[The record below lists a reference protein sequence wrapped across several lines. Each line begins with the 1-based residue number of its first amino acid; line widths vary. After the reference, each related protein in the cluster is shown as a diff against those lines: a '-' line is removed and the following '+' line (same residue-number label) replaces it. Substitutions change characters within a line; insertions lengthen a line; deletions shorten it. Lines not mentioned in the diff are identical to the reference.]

1 MTSAT
6 VECRTADGR
15 TLEELAKLIEKRAEV
30 LNQTAEQSCI
40 AIAITVMKSLR
51 AGTVKS
57 RGRVKSVV
65 ANINGDLQISVVEC
79 ADMCVGFKT
88 VGGTRKPCVR
98 RGGKHG
104 PIVNDRRI
112 WWRVPIDKAI
122 TQAKVFM
129 MKLSADRALAWKK
142 QPREEYIVARD
153 IGYVQK
159 VVTDRYSRIVK
170 RYTGMG
176 KDAWSRAMM
185 LASNRP
191 ANFISGSKAK
201 SILNYNV
208 IV

>member
-1 MTSAT
+1 M
-6 VECRTADGR
+6 
-15 TLEELAKLIEKRAEV
+15 EELAKLIEKRAEV
-30 LNQTAEQSCI
+30 LNQTAEKSCI

-88 VGGTRKPCVR
+88 VGGTRKPCIR

-142 QPREEYIVARD
+142 QPQEEYIVARD

>member
-1 MTSAT
+1 M
-6 VECRTADGR
+6 
-15 TLEELAKLIEKRAEV
+15 EELAKLIEKRAEV

-65 ANINGDLQISVVEC
+65 ANINGDLQIAVVEC

-88 VGGTRKPCVR
+88 VGGTRKPCIR

-112 WWRVPIDKAI
+112 WWRVPMDKAI

-142 QPREEYIVARD
+142 QPQEEYIVARD

-170 RYTGMG
+170 RYTGLG